1 VSCDA
6 GMFLSVMDWILI
18 PTSEQLGYA
27 RGTPS
32 ELRGLLAR
40 LARRETLIKTLQFA
54 AALGT
59 DVENRYRT
67 VNELL
72 MRGIQEDLRRRIQA
86 LQEAEPN
93 ARYVFFEP
101 WQQLLLAQHLARFGS
116 DAEDALD
123 LESTEGRAVF
133 LDACRVVNDLSLP
146 PAPALT
152 GDAVTDALIVAANT
166 IPRLWLL
173 NPPNLNDAQARL
185 LSFLEVIPQQ
195 HPERAG
201 AAAML
206 RGRFN
211 EVLGVSFEDAV
222 DLTAF
227 LGYWSISQPAEA
239 ILRDINVVRVVPDV
253 WLQHTN
259 VPKDIFE
266 RFVRRISQPVAEL
279 SPDAPPGAAN
289 PWWDPLGF
297 RNRPLVRFEDGS
309 LVITMPELLM
319 EKGGFDMFWWLTEG
333 PGGRAQVR
341 AWQQAFGELCE
352 SYVLDL
358 LRATDDGAVF
368 PNVRWLTGEID
379 ALIWSGD
386 HLAVV
391 EICSG
396 FMANAP
402 KMSGEHLRLR
412 DELRRRY
419 VEHVNTDGSSD
430 PEAVA
435 QIARDVEWLLE
446 RRRANDGQPLPLRG
460 IETIHPVL
468 IAADRAARTQG
479 VWRYL
484 DSELQRRLPQ
494 GMPWTVAPLAVL
506 GLEDLEWIEQAARD
520 RHPRLQG
527 VVPPVLQTLIWWQF
541 DVSRYRA
548 FWQLLGDWLGKPQP
562 NARLRDLFQQRQGQM
577 RARFTRE

>member
-1 VSCDA
+1 
-6 GMFLSVMDWILI
+6 MDWILI
-18 PTSEQLGYA
+18 PTSAELGYA
-27 RGTPS
+27 RGTPE

-40 LARRETLIKTLQFA
+40 LGRRVTVIKALQFA
-54 AALGT
+54 AALGK

-72 MRGIQEDLRRRIQA
+72 MRGVPEDFRRRIHA
-86 LQEAEPN
+86 LQKQADAEVH
-93 ARYVFFEP
+93 YVFFEP
-101 WQQLLLAQHLARFGS
+101 WQQLLLAQHLSRFGS

-123 LESTEGRAVF
+123 LESAEGRAVF

-185 LSFLEVIPQQ
+185 HSFLEVIPQQ

-201 AAAML
+201 AAATL
-206 RGRFN
+206 RDRFN
-211 EVLGVSFEDAV
+211 EILGVSFEDAV

-227 LGYWSISQPAEA
+227 LGYWSISQRAEA
-239 ILRDINVVRVVPDV
+239 ILRDINVVRVAPDI
-253 WLQHTN
+253 WLQQTN
-259 VPKDIFE
+259 LPRDVFE
-266 RFVRRISQPVAEL
+266 RFVERISQPVAEL
-279 SPDAPPGAAN
+279 SPDAPPGAAS

-341 AWQQAFGELCE
+341 AWQEAFGQLCE

-358 LRATDDGAVF
+358 LRATDNGAVF
-368 PNVRWLTGEID
+368 PNVTWATGEID
-379 ALIWSGD
+379 SLIWSGD
-386 HLAVV
+386 RLAVI

-402 KMSGEHLRLR
+402 KMSGDHGRLR

-419 VEHVNTDGSSD
+419 VEHANADGSVD
-430 PEAVA
+430 REAVA

-446 RRRANDGQPLPLRG
+446 RRRAADGQPFPLRG
-460 IETIHPVL
+460 IQTIHPVVV
-468 IAADRAARTQG
+468 AADRAARTHG

-484 DSELQRRLPQ
+484 DSELRQRLP
-494 GMPWTVAPLAVL
+494 GAMPWTVAPLAVL

-527 VVPPVLQTLIWWQF
+527 VVPPVLQTLLWWQF
-541 DVSRYRA
+541 DVRRYPA
-548 FWQLLGDWLGKPQP
+548 YWQLLGDALGEPQP
-562 NARLRDLFQQRQGQM
+562 NARLRDLFKQRQERM
-577 RARFTRE
+577 RRRFSRE

>member
-1 VSCDA
+1 
-6 GMFLSVMDWILI
+6 MDWILI
-18 PTSEQLGYA
+18 PTSEQLGYP
-27 RGTPS
+27 RGTA
-32 ELRGLLAR
+32 EQLGVLLAR
-40 LARRETLIKTLQFA
+40 LRRRVTVIKALQFA
-54 AALGT
+54 AALGK
-59 DVENRYRT
+59 DVDSRYQT

-72 MRGIQEDLRRRIQA
+72 MRGVPEDLRQRIHA
-86 LQEAEPN
+86 LQQQAAPGVH
-93 ARYVFFEP
+93 YVFFEP
-101 WQQLLLAQHLARFGS
+101 WQQLLLAQHLSRFGS

-123 LESTEGRAVF
+123 LEDPEGRSVF
-133 LDACRVVNDLSLP
+133 IDACRVVNDLSLP
-146 PAPALT
+146 PAPGLT

-201 AAAML
+201 AATTL

-211 EVLGVSFEDAV
+211 EILGVSFEDAV

-227 LGYWSISQPAEA
+227 LGYWSISQRAEA
-239 ILRDINVVRVVPDV
+239 ILRDINVVRVAPDV
-253 WLQHTN
+253 WLQQTN
-259 VPKDIFE
+259 LPRDVFE
-266 RFVRRISQPVAEL
+266 RFVERISQPVAEL
-279 SPDAPPGAAN
+279 SPDAPLGAAS

-341 AWQQAFGELCE
+341 AWQEAFGQLCE

-358 LRATDDGAVF
+358 LRATDDTAVF
-368 PNVRWLTGEID
+368 PNVRWARGEID
-379 ALIWSGD
+379 SLIWSGD
-386 HLAVV
+386 RLAVV

-402 KMSGEHLRLR
+402 KMSGDHVRLR
-412 DELRRRY
+412 TELRRRY
-419 VEHVNTDGSSD
+419 VEHVNADGSID
-430 PEAVA
+430 REAVA

-446 RRRANDGQPLPLRG
+446 RRRAHDGQPFPLRG
-460 IETIHPVL
+460 IQTIHPVVVV
-468 IAADRAARTQG
+468 ADRTARTHG

-484 DSELQRRLPQ
+484 DSELRQRLP
-494 GMPWTVAPLAVL
+494 GAMPWTVAPLAVL
-506 GLEDLEWIEQAARD
+506 GLEDLEWIEQAAHD

-527 VVPPVLQTLIWWQF
+527 VVPPVLQTLLWWQL
-541 DVSRYRA
+541 DVRRYPA
-548 FWQLLGDWLGKPQP
+548 YWQLLGDVLGEPQP
-562 NARLRDLFQQRQGQM
+562 NARLRDLFQQRQERM
-577 RARFTRE
+577 RRRFRRE